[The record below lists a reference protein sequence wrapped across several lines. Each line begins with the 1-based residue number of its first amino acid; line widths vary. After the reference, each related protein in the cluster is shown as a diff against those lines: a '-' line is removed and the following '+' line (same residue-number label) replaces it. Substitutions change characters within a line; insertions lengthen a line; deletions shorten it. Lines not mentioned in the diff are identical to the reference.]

1 MFGSWSR
8 PCCLFGKLSINEGC
22 EYQFPH
28 NKVRSEEGFG
38 GGFTKGRP
46 LNPCHIS
53 GYIYI
58 LEDITVEV
66 TDPTYLFLFSNAWW
80 EGKASCLHAV
90 FSKKYL
96 ETSVGGSNL
105 SGIRIQK
112 NLVTDHGL
120 SWSIPARCNWLQLV
134 VKFGVYDPIAI
145 AIVHFA
151 TI

>member
-1 MFGSWSR
+1 
-8 PCCLFGKLSINEGC
+8 LSINEGC

-38 GGFTKGRP
+38 GDFTKGRP
-46 LNPCHIS
+46 LNHCHIS
-53 GYIYI
+53 GDIYI

-112 NLVTDHGL
+112 TWLLITVSLGL
-120 SWSIPARCNWLQLV
+120 YLPDAIGYNWWSSLE
-134 VKFGVYDPIAI
+134 F
-145 AIVHFA
+145 
-151 TI
+151 TIR